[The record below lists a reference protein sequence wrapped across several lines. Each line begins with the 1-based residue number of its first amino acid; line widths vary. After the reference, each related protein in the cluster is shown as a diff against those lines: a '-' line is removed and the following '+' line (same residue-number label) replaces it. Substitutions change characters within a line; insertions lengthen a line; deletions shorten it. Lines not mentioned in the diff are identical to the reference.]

1 MNNSFFLGCDWG
13 TSTFRL
19 RLFNVAEQKIE
30 GEVNNNDGVAS
41 IFGLWQS
48 QEKDN
53 IISKEL
59 FFRQKLKINVDT
71 LAELLQINLDGIPIV
86 ISGMAS
92 SSIGMLELK
101 YADLPYALD
110 GGNAATVKILADND
124 FKNDIVLISGVK
136 SSDDVMRGE
145 ETQLIGLMSLL
156 EHDNIQSQKAVLIF
170 PGTHSKHIYIEGNS
184 MTDFQTFMTGEMY
197 GLLSQHSI
205 LADSVDSKKPEIL
218 TEEDTSIFRK
228 GIHAS
233 SSSSLL
239 HDIFSVR
246 TNQLFGVLDKIQN
259 SLYLSGLLIGS
270 ELRSLLS
277 QENIPII
284 LCSGNNLHDYYKIGL
299 EELGLIHRTTILSS
313 KLIDSATIEGQL
325 QLLNKNHHQIK

>member
-19 RLFNVAEQKIE
+19 RLFNVTEQRLE
-30 GEVNNNDGVAS
+30 GEVNNSDGVAS
-41 IFGLWQS
+41 IFGLWQA
-48 QEKDN
+48 QEKNN
-53 IISKEL
+53 IISKEQ
-59 FFRQKLKINVDT
+59 FFRQKLKTNVDA

-110 GGNAATVKILADND
+110 GGNANTVKILADNE
-124 FKNDIVLISGVK
+124 FKHDILLISGVK
-136 SSDDVMRGE
+136 NSDDVMRGE

-156 EHDNIQSQKAVLIF
+156 KQDNVQSQKAVLIF
-170 PGTHSKHIYIEGNS
+170 PGTHSKHIYIEGNR

-205 LADSVDSKKPEIL
+205 LADSVDNKKPEML
-218 TEEDTSIFRK
+218 TEEGINIFRK
-228 GIHAS
+228 GVHAS

-239 HDIFSVR
+239 HNIFSVR

-270 ELRSLLS
+270 ELRSLLN
-277 QENIPII
+277 QDDMPIF
-284 LCSGNNLHDYYKIGL
+284 LCSGNILHDYYKIGL
-299 EELGLIHRTTILSS
+299 EELGLVHRTTILES
-313 KLIDSATIEGQL
+313 KLVESAAIAGQL
-325 QLLNKNHHQIK
+325 LLLYKTQHQVK